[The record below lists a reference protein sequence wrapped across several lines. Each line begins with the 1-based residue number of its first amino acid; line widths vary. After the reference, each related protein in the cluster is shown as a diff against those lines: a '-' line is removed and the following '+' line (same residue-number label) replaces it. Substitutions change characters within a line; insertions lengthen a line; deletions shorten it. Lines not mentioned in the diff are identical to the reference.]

1 MKHPRSPKPE
11 KVQYGKV
18 YLYWDG
24 KPYRV
29 GLLNECRARLD
40 PLFRKPRT
48 ITDHLHMKTVTI
60 RATPPS
66 ISIAPNSELIP
77 LIIR

>member
-24 KPYRV
+24 KPYRIGV
-29 GLLNECRARLD
+29 LNFSRARLD